1 MINGKPNPPNM
12 RRRRYSRW
20 LDKAAKLLMETN
32 EAKTTQQLLNELP
45 DDRHT
50 PANVGSASQKLRKD
64 KRFAHYMDKVHD
76 FRGQNYEVAFWYFV
90 GEYDEE

>member
-1 MINGKPNPPNM
+1 MMNGKPNPPNM

-50 PANVGSASQKLRKD
+50 PANVGSAFKNCARINALRTTWI
-64 KRFAHYMDKVHD
+64 RFMTSEDRIMKSH
-76 FRGQNYEVAFWYFV
+76 FGIL
-90 GEYDEE
+90 